1 MMAIQILEVK
11 NYMERK
17 WLIYNEPPTR
27 VTNGLYLSINKIGE
41 LMLGRGSFEAIGR
54 PEAVY
59 LMYDPDN
66 DLIGLRKTEPL
77 MTNAFALRAKGDS
90 GNFVVRA
97 KPLCVKHDLRFDGT
111 VQFLETSVEGET
123 LIAHLL
129 KTRPVRKRSSPNR
142 KRPK

>member
-1 MMAIQILEVK
+1 
-11 NYMERK
+11 MERK
-17 WLIYNEPPTR
+17 WIIYSEPPTR

-41 LMLGRGSFEAIGR
+41 LMLGRGSYEALGQ

-77 MTNAFALRAKGDS
+77 MPNAFALRAKGDS
-90 GNFVVRA
+90 GNYVVRA
-97 KPLCVKHDLRFDGT
+97 KPLCLKHDLRFDGT

-123 LIAHLL
+123 LTAHLL
-129 KTRPVRKRSSPNR
+129 KTRRVRKRRRIDPKK
-142 KRPK
+142 KR